1 MSNFIYL
8 IMFIGLSVFVFFL
21 FLFILKREKEIE
33 QKFLSFELSL
43 EKLQQE
49 VYLLKKENNIDS
61 IYKDIEKIE
70 KIVDSIVDD
79 VRIIESKN
87 IEIIE
92 SLKEEI
98 RELKNEVKTNKLPEI
113 SSVNKSDEEKIIS
126 MYKSGYSV
134 EEISKLLRIPIGE
147 VELIVKFSSL

>member
-1 MSNFIYL
+1 MSNLICL
-8 IMFIGLSVFVFFL
+8 IMFVGLSIFVFFI

-43 EKLQQE
+43 EKLQKE
-49 VYLLKKENNIDS
+49 VYLLKKESNIDS

-92 SLKEEI
+92 SLREEI
-98 RELKNEVKTNKLPEI
+98 KELKNEVKKSKLPEI
-113 SSVNKSDEEKIIS
+113 SSVNKNDEEKIIS
-126 MYKSGYSV
+126 MYKSGYSI
-134 EEISKLLRIPIGE
+134 EDISKLLRIPIGE
-147 VELIVKFSSL
+147 VELIVKFSSF

>member
-49 VYLLKKENNIDS
+49 VYLLSKENKIDS
-61 IYKDIEKIE
+61 IYKDMEKIE
-70 KIVDSIVDD
+70 QIVDSIVDD
-79 VRIIESKN
+79 IRN
-87 IEIIE
+87 IENRNIKIIKNLQNE
-92 SLKEEI
+92 VN
-98 RELKNEVKTNKLPEI
+98 ELKSQIKKTKIPEV
-113 SSVNKSDEEKIIS
+113 SSINKSDEEKILS
-126 MYKSGYSV
+126 LYKNGYSI
-134 EEISKLLRIPIGE
+134 EDISKTLRIPVGE
-147 VELIVKFSSL
+147 VELIVKFASF

>member
-1 MSNFIYL
+1 MSNLICL
-8 IMFIGLSVFVFFL
+8 IMFVGLSIFVFFL

-61 IYKDIEKIE
+61 VYKDMEKIE

-92 SLKEEI
+92 SLREEI
-98 RELKNEVKTNKLPEI
+98 KELKNEVKKSKLPEI

-126 MYKSGYSV
+126 MYKSGYSI
-134 EEISKLLRIPIGE
+134 EDISKLLRIPIGE
-147 VELIVKFSSL
+147 VELIVKFSSF

>member
-1 MSNFIYL
+1 MSNLICL
-8 IMFIGLSVFVFFL
+8 IMFVGLSIFVFFI

-43 EKLQQE
+43 EKLQKE
-49 VYLLKKENNIDS
+49 VYLLKKESNIDS

-92 SLKEEI
+92 SLREEI
-98 RELKNEVKTNKLPEI
+98 KELKNEVKKSKLPEI
-113 SSVNKSDEEKIIS
+113 SSVNKNDEEKIIN
-126 MYKSGYSV
+126 MYKSGYSI

-147 VELIVKFSSL
+147 VELIVKFASF

>member
-1 MSNFIYL
+1 MSNLICL
-8 IMFIGLSVFVFFL
+8 IMFVGLSIFVFFI

-43 EKLQQE
+43 EKLQKE
-49 VYLLKKENNIDS
+49 VYLLKKESNIDS

-70 KIVDSIVDD
+70 KIVDSIVND

-92 SLKEEI
+92 SLREEI
-98 RELKNEVKTNKLPEI
+98 KELKNEVKKSKLPEI

-126 MYKSGYSV
+126 MYKSGYSI

-147 VELIVKFSSL
+147 VELIVKFASF